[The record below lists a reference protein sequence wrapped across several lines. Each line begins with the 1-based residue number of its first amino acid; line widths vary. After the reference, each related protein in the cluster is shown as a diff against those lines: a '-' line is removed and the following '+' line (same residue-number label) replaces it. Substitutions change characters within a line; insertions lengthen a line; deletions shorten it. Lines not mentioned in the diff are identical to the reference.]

1 MLKLI
6 LIILTLQEGYLLKDI
21 KVEGNINV
29 STDFIINTSG
39 LKKGEYIKEADIRDA
54 LKRLYST
61 RNFKNISIELFKAE
75 KENEVI
81 ALIKLEELPRV
92 EGIKIE
98 GTRKIK
104 DKEIIEKIN
113 LIRGSPLSGS
123 DIKEAENK
131 IISLYRE
138 KGFSG
143 TKVET
148 ELIKTKKEGF
158 VDVLFKIHEGKKA
171 KIKEI
176 DIVGNENF
184 PDKKIEILLRNRE
197 KNWYRKAIYKEEY
210 FEEDLSK
217 IEEFYKNNGF
227 IDIKVDSFKIN
238 PEGDW
243 LYIKIYLTEGKK
255 FYFGDYS
262 FEGNKFFDETTLSK
276 KLKLKKG
283 KVFSLKKFIESIQEI
298 QGLYADSG
306 FLLVKVIPEEKRK
319 SEIRKE
325 SSELKVDTISVIF
338 HIKEGNP
345 CYVNKINIVGNE
357 RTREYVIRRELDIF
371 PGDKFNRQKVIKSL
385 RDLYFLNYFEKVDF
399 SFEILE
405 DSERVDLIFKVKD
418 KPTGTL
424 QAGGSYSVVQKGSL
438 ILSVSE
444 NNLFGRGQQVSLS
457 LELGVYRQ
465 NIRFD
470 FTEPWLFQRHYLFG
484 FDVHH
489 YIDVFPGE
497 YSVQRTGFSLSFARP
512 YDVNEYIWT
521 STRYELD
528 RNRVFDFSAGYNPI
542 EIFDLRKEKWPKI
555 VSKTINAIYYDS
567 RDRKFNTRKGL
578 RSEYRLTLS
587 GGIFLGDEHF
597 HRHVISYS
605 YYKSFLKERIV
616 PTFNI
621 KLGFIYPYSKARPIP
636 VYEYFRPGG
645 VQLTDFVIRG
655 YDERSI
661 GYKSQGVVIGGTAA
675 FAFNFEL
682 RFVVNDQIYFSLFFD
697 AGNAFLKPYNMEK
710 EFKRVLEGKA
720 VRLKRGAG
728 IGVRMEIPMLGVVG
742 VDLAYGF
749 DKLEK
754 GFIPHFVLG
763 FPLW

>member
-6 LIILTLQEGYLLKDI
+6 LIFLTLKVKYILKDI

-29 STDFIINTSG
+29 STDFIVNTSG
-39 LKKGEYIKEADIRDA
+39 FKKGEYLSEEDVKEA
-54 LKRLYST
+54 LKKLYST
-61 RNFKNISIELFKAE
+61 KNFKNISIDLLKEE

-81 ALIKLEELPRV
+81 ALIKVEEFPRV

-104 DKEIIEKIN
+104 DKEIIEKIT
-113 LIRGSPLSGS
+113 LLKGSPLSGS
-123 DIKEAENK
+123 DIKESENK
-131 IISLYRE
+131 IVSLYRE

-158 VDVLFKIHEGKKA
+158 VDVLFKVHEGKKA

-176 DIVGNENF
+176 DIIGNENF

-197 KNWYRKAIYKEEY
+197 KKWYRKAVFREEY
-210 FEEDLSK
+210 FEEDLPK
-217 IEEFYKNNGF
+217 IEDFYKNNGF
-227 IDIKVDSFKIN
+227 IDIKVDSYKVN

-243 LYIKIYLTEGKK
+243 LYIKIFLTEGKK
-255 FYFGDYS
+255 FYFGDYR
-262 FEGNKFFDETTLSK
+262 FEGNNFFDEGTLSK

-283 KVFSLKKFIESIQEI
+283 EIFSLKKFIESIQEI

-306 FLLVKVIPEEKRK
+306 FLLVKVIPEEKRR
-319 SEIRKE
+319 SEIKRE
-325 SSELKVDTISVIF
+325 NLDLNVDTLFVIF
-338 HIKEGNP
+338 HIKEGLP
-345 CYVNKINIVGNE
+345 CYVNKINIAGNQ

-405 DSERVDLIFKVKD
+405 DSKRVDLIFKVKD

-424 QAGGSYSVVQKGSL
+424 QAGGSYSMVQKGSL

-457 LELGVYRQ
+457 LELGMYRQ
-465 NIRFD
+465 NIRFN
-470 FTEPWLFQRHYLFG
+470 FTEPWMFQRHYLFG

-489 YIDVFPGE
+489 YIDVFPDE
-497 YSVQRTGFSLSFARP
+497 YSVQKTGFSLSFARP

-528 RNRVFDFSAGYNPI
+528 RNKVFDFSARYDPVDVY
-542 EIFDLRKEKWPKI
+542 DLRKEKWPKI
-555 VSKTINAIYYDS
+555 VSRTINAIYFDS
-567 RDRKFNTRKGL
+567 RDRKFNTRKGM
-578 RSEYRLTLS
+578 RSEYKVTLS

-605 YYKSFLKERIV
+605 YYKPLLKEKIV
-616 PTFNI
+616 PTFNV
-621 KLGFIYPYSKARPIP
+621 KLGFIYPYKKTKPIP

-645 VQLTDFVIRG
+645 VQFTDFVVRG
-655 YDERSI
+655 YEERTI

-682 RFVVNDQIYFSLFFD
+682 RFVVNDQIYFSIFYDL
-697 AGNAFLKPYNMEK
+697 GNAFLKPYNMER
-710 EFKRVLEGKA
+710 EIKRIFEEKR
-720 VRLKRGAG
+720 VRLKRGVG
-728 IGVRMEIPMLGVVG
+728 VGVRMEIPMLGIVG